1 MADPVLEL
9 RNISKS
15 FAMTAALSDMSLAI
29 IPGEIHA
36 IVGENGA
43 GKSTLIKIMTGVYQ
57 PDAGEILRDG
67 QGTSPS
73 ATRMAAQ
80 TLGIAAIYQE
90 PMVFPDLDVA
100 ENIFISHR
108 NQGALMNW
116 GKLYRQ
122 SEELISRLGV
132 TLDVRRAA
140 SGLTL
145 AEQQTVEI
153 ARALSLN
160 VKVLIMDEPTASLSA
175 HEVERLH
182 SIARA
187 LKARGVAVLY
197 ISHRLDEIF
206 QIADRVTVM
215 RDGKHISTKPIAD
228 VTHDGMVKDMV
239 GRAIDRFAVKTKAN
253 DHGELLLS
261 VKKHDARRRVQQCHI
276 RPAQGRSSVL
286 CRPDRFAPD
295 RCRAGPVRHR
305 TGNGRHHRVWMAK
318 TVSITTPQDAVARG
332 IAYVSEDRRKLGL
345 AMTMPIYANVS
356 LPSLR
361 KFLGFLGF
369 IDRTAENAMAET
381 YRERLSVR
389 SPNVTIDVGKL
400 SGGNQQKVML
410 AKWLETKPRLLIFDE
425 PTRGVDVG
433 AKAEVH
439 NIIRE
444 LAKQGV
450 AILVISSDLPEVMT
464 LADRVLVMREGRQMG
479 IFDIADCTQ
488 EKGHCTCNRP
498 GRRELRQREP
508 TFQNS
513 FIHRHCASWRWS
525 SCCCSL
531 SCSSPRRLMAISLP
545 G

>member
-1 MADPVLEL
+1 MSSRVTAPVLEL
-9 RNISKS
+9 CKVSKS
-15 FAMTAALSDMSLAI
+15 FAMTAALSDVSLAVV
-29 IPGEIHA
+29 PGEIHA

-57 PDAGEILRDG
+57 PDSGEILYEGKPVTIRNTHG
-67 QGTSPS
+67 
-73 ATRMAAQ
+73 AQ
-80 TLGIAAIYQE
+80 ALGVAAIYQE

-108 NQGALMNW
+108 NLGSFMNW
-116 GKLYRQ
+116 AKLYQ
-122 SEELISRLGV
+122 SSDELISRLGI

-175 HEVERLH
+175 HEVERLL
-182 SIARA
+182 SITKA

-206 QIADRVTVM
+206 RIADRVTVL
-215 RDGKHISTKPIAD
+215 RDGKHISTKPVAE

-239 GRAIDRFAVKTKAN
+239 GRALDKFATKTKAN
-253 DHGELLLS
+253 EHGELMLS
-261 VKKHDARRRVQQCHI
+261 VKNLALDGVFRDVSFDLHK
-276 RPAQGRSSVL
+276 GEVL
-286 CRPDRFAPD
+286 CFAGLIGS
-295 RCRAGPVRHR
+295 RR
-305 TGNGRHHRVWMAK
+305 TDVGLALFGIAPATQGTIELGGQSVTM
-318 TVSITTPQDAVARG
+318 STPLQAMEHG

-356 LPSLR
+356 LPSLK
-361 KFLGFLGF
+361 KFLRRFGF
-369 IDRTAENAMAET
+369 IDRTAEIAMAES
-381 YRERLSVR
+381 YRERLSIR
-389 SPNVTIDVGKL
+389 SPDVKIDVGKL

-410 AKWLETKPRLLIFDE
+410 AKWLETKPQLLIFDE

-450 AILVISSDLPEVMT
+450 AVLVISSDLPEVMT
-464 LADRVLVMREGRQMG
+464 LADRVLVMREGEQKG
-479 IFDIADCTQ
+479 IFDISDCSQ
-488 EKGHCTCNRP
+488 ERVIALATGQVA
-498 GRRELRQREP
+498 E
-508 TFQNS
+508 
-513 FIHRHCASWRWS
+513 AS
-525 SCCCSL
+525 
-531 SCSSPRRLMAISLP
+531 AA
-545 G
+545 